1 MPKPMPNRRGSLS
14 DAAELKPAVR
24 LTPRGTWANGEGT
37 VGPAP
42 VFRARPIAAM
52 LSSAERRNSREMH
65 DHRSN
70 IRPKG
75 KRTRVPIEPGD
86 EKRLLRAL
94 DSWADSGALVA
105 LRTRAFVLLLWDG
118 SVRTSGALELNVED
132 VVKDPK
138 ARRPTVLKTITQRAC
153 EANDH
158 QPRQIV
164 LSARA
169 QDAIADYLRGAQLRG
184 LLTPQ
189 RLQGPLFLAD
199 VQQEKG
205 QRLAKR
211 SAMHSWEMFQLKQ
224 VSGCSRIY
232 QLEDVVYTGRIK
244 FMKAAG
250 GDIEML
256 STHTGLSRRWAA
268 EYRHDSQLSAL
279 DVMEKLD
286 KMG

>member
-1 MPKPMPNRRGSLS
+1 MQHP
-14 DAAELKPAVR
+14 
-24 LTPRGTWANGEGT
+24 
-37 VGPAP
+37 
-42 VFRARPIAAM
+42 
-52 LSSAERRNSREMH
+52 SS
-65 DHRSN
+65 

-75 KRTRVPIEPGD
+75 KRARVAIGPDD

-94 DSWADSGALVA
+94 DTWADSGALVA

-118 SVRTSGALELNVED
+118 SVRTSGALSLNVED

-153 EANDH
+153 EANDY
-158 QPRQIV
+158 QARPIV

-184 LLTPQ
+184 LLPPQ
-189 RLQGPLFLAD
+189 RLRGPLFLAD

-205 QRLAKR
+205 QRLSKR
-211 SAMHSWEMFQLKQ
+211 SAIHNWEMFQLKQ

-232 QLEDVVYTGRIK
+232 QLEDVVYTGRLK

-250 GDIEML
+250 GDIDTL
-256 STHTGLSRRWAA
+256 SSHTGLSRRWAA
-268 EYRHDSQLSAL
+268 EYRHDSNVTPK